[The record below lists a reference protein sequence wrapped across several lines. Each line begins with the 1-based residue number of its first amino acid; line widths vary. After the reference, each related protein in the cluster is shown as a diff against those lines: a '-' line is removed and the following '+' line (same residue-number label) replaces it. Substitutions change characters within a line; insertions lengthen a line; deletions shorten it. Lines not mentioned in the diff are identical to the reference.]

1 MPKLQQCKEDLGEKM
16 TWKSSTASKVI
27 GKTHTPSSFFWRV
40 SSADSVSSEAE
51 VGSCG

>member
-27 GKTHTPSSFFWRV
+27 GKTYTHVILLESFL
-40 SSADSVSSEAE
+40 
-51 VGSCG
+51 C